1 MKKLPKLL
9 TLPLILLLLLPLA
22 GCRQEEADASAA
34 PPPQEEPE
42 EAPPERTNVLP
53 ERFSLPYMPGR
64 SLDPVTCAD
73 GMQQMIASLL
83 YEGLFRLDASFTPQP
98 CLCAGYTRDDE
109 ARRYVFTLQ
118 SGVLF
123 SDGSP
128 LTGADVKATL
138 ERARQSVRYGSRLA
152 GVASISAAQDS
163 VTITLQTPNS
173 ALPALLDIPIV
184 KSGTQNQTVPTG
196 TGPYL
201 YEEAGALLVANQSW
215 WQGDGQPADRITL
228 VEAANQDAM
237 LYRFSSHDVQTITAD
252 LTGAAPIST
261 TGSVDCLDAGT
272 TVMQYLGCNVQ
283 REPLNNAALRRC
295 LWIGINRPYLVSA
308 FLSGHGS
315 AAQFPISPASPLYPA
330 DLESAYSPEAFASAL
345 ADSGYAPQRP
355 LVLLVNQ
362 ENSFKRSIAASL
374 AESFTAAG
382 LPMEVRVLP
391 WEEYAAA
398 LAAGDF
404 DLYYGEVRLSADWDL
419 SHLLSPGGGLNYGG
433 WSHPQTSQLI
443 TALAAAGDR
452 TAAARTLCAHLQS
465 QAPILPLCFKSISV
479 LTQSGVLEGLSPT
492 AAEPFY
498 NLKQCV
504 LHLSEPEAASPP

>member
-9 TLPLILLLLLPLA
+9 TLPLALALLLSLA
-22 GCRQEEADASAA
+22 GCWQEGGGGAVP
-34 PPPQEEPE
+34 PPPQEEPG
-42 EAPPERTNVLP
+42 EALPERTAILP
-53 ERFSLPYMPGR
+53 ERFSLPYLPGR

-73 GMQQMIASLL
+73 GMQQMISSLL
-83 YEGLFRLDASFTPQP
+83 YEGLFRLDASFTPQS
-98 CLCAGYTRDDE
+98 CLCTGYTRDDE
-109 ARRYVFTLQ
+109 ARRYVFTLR

-138 ERARQSVRYGSRLA
+138 ERARQSERYGSRLS
-152 GVASISAAQDS
+152 GIASISASQDT
-163 VTITLQTPNS
+163 VTITLHTPNS
-173 ALPALLDIPIV
+173 GFPALLDIPIV
-184 KSGTQNQTVPTG
+184 KSGTQNQTAPTG

-215 WQGDGQPADRITL
+215 WQGDGQPVDRIPL

-237 LYRFSSHDVQTITAD
+237 LYRFSSHDVQAMTAD
-252 LTGAAPIST
+252 LTGAVPIST
-261 TGSVDCLDAGT
+261 TGSVVCLDAGT

-283 REPLNNAALRRC
+283 REPLNNTALRRC
-295 LWIGINRPYLVSA
+295 LWAGLNRPYLVSA

-330 DLESAYSPEAFASAL
+330 DLESAYSPEAFSTAL
-345 ADSGYAPQRP
+345 ADSGYVPERP
-355 LVLLVNQ
+355 LILLVNQ

-374 AESFTAAG
+374 AESFTRAG
-382 LPMEVRVLP
+382 LPTEMQVLP
-391 WEEYAAA
+391 WEEYMAA

-404 DLYYGEVRLSADWDL
+404 DLYYGEVRLSADWNL
-419 SHLLSPGGGLNYGG
+419 SQLLSPGGALNYGG
-433 WSHPQTSQLI
+433 WSNPQTGQLI
-443 TALAAAGDR
+443 AALASAEDR

-465 QAPILPLCFKSISV
+465 QAPILPLCFKSSSV
-479 LTQSGVLEGLSPT
+479 LAQAGVLEGLQPT

-498 NLKQCV
+498 NLKDCV
-504 LHLSEPEAASPP
+504 IHLSQG